1 MRWETG
7 VGMLNALKKVD
18 SSRKG
23 REIKEKDIVL
33 LEGSIHNDL
42 EGSIHNDLIEYLVTE
57 KIYIPSISAIIGEMM
72 TIESP
77 Y

>member
-42 EGSIHNDLIEYLVTE
+42 IEYLVTE
-57 KIYIPSISAIIGEMM
+57 KIYIPSINAIIGEMM